1 MLRARTSDA
10 RPILKAESETMTLL
24 KKPAQTSRDVHEL
37 IRDRWSPRAFDAGK
51 PVSHDAILSMFEAAR
66 WAASS
71 NNVQPWRFILATRDN
86 EAAHAQAV
94 SGFNIRNQRWAQNAP
109 VLVFGL
115 ARKVNDTGA
124 ANGSAQ
130 YDTGA
135 AVAQLVLQATA
146 LGLVVHQAGGIEK
159 DKIREMYQVPED
171 TDVVVGI
178 AIGYQADASVL
189 PEDLP
194 QRELAPRER
203 KALSEI
209 VFAGAYGETA
219 RL

>member
-1 MLRARTSDA
+1 MS
-10 RPILKAESETMTLL
+10 LL

-51 PVSHDAILSMFEAAR
+51 PVSRDAVISMLEAAR

-71 NNVQPWRFILATRDN
+71 NNVQPWRFIVATRDN

-94 SGFNIRNQRWAQNAP
+94 SGFNVRNQRWAKNAP
-109 VLVFGL
+109 VLIFAL
-115 ARKVNDTGA
+115 ARTVNDAGQPNGA
-124 ANGSAQ
+124 AF

-159 DKIREMYQVPED
+159 DHIRAAYKVPED
-171 TDVVVGI
+171 TEVMVGI

-194 QRELAPRER
+194 EREIAPRTR
-203 KALSEI
+203 KAMSDI